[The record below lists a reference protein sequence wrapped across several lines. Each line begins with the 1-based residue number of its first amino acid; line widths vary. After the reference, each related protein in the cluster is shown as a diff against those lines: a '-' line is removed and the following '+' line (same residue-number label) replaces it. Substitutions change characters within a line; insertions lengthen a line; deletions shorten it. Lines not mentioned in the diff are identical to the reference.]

1 MGYYKVGDVVEITKL
16 IALDEELGIKVGDIA
31 KVQRVKDY
39 DDGDQYIICY
49 NPKWNRLIDG
59 LRRMVPRQLKKV
71 K

>member
-39 DDGDQYIICY
+39 DDGDQHMICY
-49 NPKWNRLIDG
+49 NPKWDRLTDR